1 MVRNKAKL
9 LRKLKAWS
17 VKVNLARK
25 LAYALAM
32 GAILSVLA
40 TFATFSNVG
49 PFLPTSTTLFVLLT
63 VNLIILLTLGALVA
77 RQIVQLWATQK
88 AGAGS
93 TRLHRRIVTLFSI
106 VAITPTIIVA
116 VVSGMFFEF
125 GLQSWFSDKVRTALD
140 NSQAVAEAYIEE
152 HKKAITADVLGIAR
166 DLNAQAFTLSE
177 NPALLEQA
185 LSVQA
190 QFLTLSEAII
200 FNRQG
205 QVKARAKTTLG
216 LIGDAFP
223 LAALDLAARGNV
235 VPIVGGEDD
244 DRVRVLVALDG
255 FLDHYLYIS
264 RFVDPKALAL
274 VKSSKDARSDYMLAL
289 NEQSRYRLWFN
300 LTFIVIAFLIL
311 FAAVWLGI
319 SFARKLMEPIANLV
333 DASEKVGKG
342 DFKARAP
349 IRKGYED
356 LGGLTRAFNKMTR
369 QLDQQQKDIKQASL
383 KLEERQ
389 RFTEAVLSG
398 VSAGIMGLDA
408 DGRVTLPNRAAAMM
422 LDLDTKNI
430 VGAPIQDIMPEARDL
445 YDKIC
450 ATQNAFVQDQ
460 VVIERD
466 DINLNLMV
474 RITAE
479 TKNDEIQGFV
489 IAFDDI
495 TEQVAAQRNA
505 AWADIAQR
513 IAHEIKNPLTPIQLS
528 AERLKR
534 KYLKEISS
542 DPSVFIQCTDTI
554 VRQVGDLRRM
564 VDEFSS
570 FARLP
575 APIVQLEN
583 LNELTKQA
591 YFMQEVANS
600 DIEFT
605 LDCPEIPLTI
615 ECDSGQIGQALTNL
629 IKNATE
635 SIAARESA
643 CKNDEEHYQGQINV
657 SLVESAADIRV
668 VICDNGLGLPEH
680 LMDKLTEPYIT
691 TRSKGTGLGLAI
703 VKKIMRDHGGDLVL
717 QNNED
722 AGATVTLLFVK
733 NRPATADRPSRD
745 DSVEENVRMVHG
757 A

>member
-1 MVRNKAKL
+1 MVEKYTKSF
-9 LRKLKAWS
+9 RKLKAWTI
-17 VKVNLARK
+17 KVNLARK
-25 LAYALAM
+25 SAYAMAF
-32 GAILSVLA
+32 GAVLSVVA

-63 VNLIILLTLGALVA
+63 INLIILLALGAMVA

-88 AGAGS
+88 SGAGS

-166 DLNAQAFTLSE
+166 DLNAQAFSLSQ
-177 NPALLEQA
+177 NPPLLEQA

-190 QFLTLSEAII
+190 QFLTLSEAIV
-200 FNRQG
+200 FDRQG
-205 QVKARAKTTLG
+205 KVKARAKTTLG
-216 LIGDAFP
+216 LIGDSFP
-223 LAALDLAARGNV
+223 LAALDLAAKGNV
-235 VPIVGGEDD
+235 VPIVGGEND

-255 FLDHYLYIS
+255 FLDHFLYIS

-319 SFARKLMEPIANLV
+319 GFARKLMEPIANLV

-369 QLDQQQKDIKQASL
+369 QLDQQQQDIKQASL

-408 DGRVTLPNRAAAMM
+408 SGKVTLPNRSAAIM
-422 LDLDTKNI
+422 LGLDIEKISGTC
-430 VGAPIQDIMPEARDL
+430 IQDIMPEATEL

-450 ATQNAFVQDQ
+450 ATHSTFVQDQ
-460 VVIERD
+460 IVVERG
-466 DINLNLMV
+466 DITLNLMV

-479 TKNDEIQGFV
+479 TKQGEIQGFV

-534 KYLKEISS
+534 KYLKEIES
-542 DPSVFIQCTDTI
+542 DPTVFVQCTDTI

-575 APIVQLEN
+575 APIIKMEN
-583 LNELTKQA
+583 LNELTKQSF
-591 YFMQEVANS
+591 FMQEVANS
-600 DIEFT
+600 SIKFT
-605 LDCPEIPLTI
+605 LNCPEEALLL
-615 ECDSGQIGQALTNL
+615 ECDGGQIGQALTNL
-629 IKNATE
+629 IKNASE
-635 SIAARESA
+635 SVGAMEVSVQKEDRS
-643 CKNDEEHYQGQINV
+643 YQGEISV
-657 SLVESAADIRV
+657 SLVEGPADVRV
-668 VICDNGLGLPEH
+668 IIKDNGIGLPEH

-703 VKKIMRDHGGDLVL
+703 VKKIMRDHGGDLL
-717 QNNED
+717 LENNP
-722 AGATVTLLFVK
+722 AGGAAVTLLFVK
-733 NRPATADRPSRD
+733 NRPL
-745 DSVEENVRMVHG
+745 SVERPTDAAEDSIRMVHG